1 MDYGSIFL
9 PIRKHLLSVE
19 KELKN
24 QIPTGVPLSKEI
36 LKHLLLRPGKRLRPS
51 IVLLSAL
58 SVNNRINKNIIFASA
73 AVELLHNAS
82 IIHDDIVDEAKLR
95 RGVKSA
101 NNIWGDHA
109 TVLAGD
115 YLLAKSLFLINK
127 SKNPA
132 VMSSVTAAASELANG
147 QILDIMLSKREIP
160 FNEKIYFKMINLKT
174 ASLIS
179 SSSEIGAM
187 LSGANRST
195 VNSMR
200 KYGVSLGISYQLI
213 DDVLDFIGDS
223 KNMGKKAMSDIK
235 EGKVS
240 LPMLICLKNLKKSES
255 YKPKNILINK
265 NFNRSNL
272 SFLYNLVLDS
282 EAIEETIRIANNY
295 SLKAVSS
302 LKNLKDSKFKEAL
315 INLARVNSSRMY

>member
-255 YKPKNILINK
+255 NKPKNILINK

>member
-58 SVNNRINKNIIFASA
+58 SVNNRINKDIIFASA

>member
-9 PIRKHLLSVE
+9 PIRKHLVSVE

-255 YKPKNILINK
+255 NKPKNILINK

>member
-9 PIRKHLLSVE
+9 PIRKHLVSVE

-101 NNIWGDHA
+101 NKIWGDHA

-255 YKPKNILINK
+255 NKPKNILINK